1 MMNMPLKEQL
11 TQEVQDLQMEKLAV
25 V

>member
-11 TQEVQDLQMEKLAV
+11 TQEVQDLQVEKQAV

>member
-11 TQEVQDLQMEKLAV
+11 TQEVQDLQMEKQAV